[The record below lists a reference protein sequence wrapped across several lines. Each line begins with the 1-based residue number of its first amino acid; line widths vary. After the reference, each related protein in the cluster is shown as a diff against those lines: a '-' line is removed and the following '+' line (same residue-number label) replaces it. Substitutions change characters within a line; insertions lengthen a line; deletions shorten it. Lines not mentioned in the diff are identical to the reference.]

1 LTRDKAALDEL
12 REASMTE
19 YIFLMH
25 GDEVSE
31 VHDDDWE
38 PYLQKL
44 KDGGCFR
51 GGSAIGNGECARKS
65 GAIPEISGHLSGF
78 IRVEAES
85 LAQARS
91 LLAGN
96 PTFEAGG
103 TVEIR
108 ELPRTS

>member
-1 LTRDKAALDEL
+1 
-12 REASMTE
+12 MTE
-19 YIFLMH
+19 YILLMH
-25 GDEVSE
+25 NDAKTEVIDTDE
-31 VHDDDWE
+31 DDWV

-44 KDGGCFR
+44 KDGGYFR
-51 GGSAIGNGECARKS
+51 GGSAIGDGECARKS
-65 GAIPEISGHLSGF
+65 GTIPPISKHLSGF

-85 LAQARS
+85 LSQARS

-108 ELPRTS
+108 ELPRTD